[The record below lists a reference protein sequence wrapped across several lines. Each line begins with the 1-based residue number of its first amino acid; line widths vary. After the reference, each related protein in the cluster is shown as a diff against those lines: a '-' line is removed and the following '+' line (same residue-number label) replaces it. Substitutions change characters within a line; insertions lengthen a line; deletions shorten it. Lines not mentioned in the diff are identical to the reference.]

1 MKTNIILLAAA
12 SGLASCTSVF
22 WASSARVPAQKKL
35 ANVEI
40 RCEVFDAV
48 GERCTSNSV
57 QVTSTEQGDSAR
69 ITQFLVPKFSTV
81 DRRRDRVNYLW
92 VVDGR
97 DTSVYELAYRG
108 RSSWAVCVTAGSATL
123 LSLIPRGM
131 VGISPNATI
140 STLIAGGSLLFWGGI
155 LVDAPTGIAGLVKES
170 RANAKDLMPRW
181 KLKRVRRL
189 TPEEY
194 PPALVRAVSELR
206 EG

>member
-1 MKTNIILLAAA
+1 
-12 SGLASCTSVF
+12 
-22 WASSARVPAQKKL
+22 
-35 ANVEI
+35 
-40 RCEVFDAV
+40 
-48 GERCTSNSV
+48 
-57 QVTSTEQGDSAR
+57 
-69 ITQFLVPKFSTV
+69 
-81 DRRRDRVNYLW
+81 VNYLW

-131 VGISPNATI
+131 VGISPNATL
-140 STLIAGGSLLFWGGI
+140 STLIAGGSVLFWGGI

-170 RANAKDLMPRW
+170 RANAKGLMPRW

-189 TPEEY
+189 TPGEY

-206 EG
+206 